1 MAATQK
7 TIRAKFDTD
16 ALIVQCR
23 MEARA
28 KIALATRPDG
38 SLDWSKLPKLVTV
51 NPKLEKVNGEDKY
64 VTAGFQLA
72 PAWASGYNTCA
83 GATIGCASV
92 CLFGAGHGQ
101 RHMIHDGKHIV
112 WIARITRT
120 ILFFEHREQFM
131 MQAIKEMQAFKRK
144 AIRQGIKSAFRPNVL
159 SDIDWQSQA
168 PWVFSQG
175 IDRVYDYT
183 KVAKRV
189 RKNNSATYHLTL
201 SRTETTDDKTILDT
215 VKRGVNV
222 AVVFNVKK
230 GAPLPDEYLG
240 VPVID
245 ADVTDNRF
253 NDPVGVIAG
262 LREKK
267 TGKSD
272 QSGFVV
278 QL

>member
-1 MAATQK
+1 MNTQK
-7 TIRAKFDTD
+7 QIREQFDTD
-16 ALIVQCR
+16 ALIIQCR

-28 KIALATRPDG
+28 KIALAIRPDG

-51 NPKLEKVNGEDKY
+51 NPKLEKIDGEDKY
-64 VTAGFQLA
+64 ATAGFQLA
-72 PAWASGYNTCA
+72 PSWASGYNTCA

-101 RHMIHDGKHIV
+101 RHMIHDGKHTV
-112 WIARITRT
+112 WIARIVRT
-120 ILFFEHREQFM
+120 ILFFEHRDQFM
-131 MQAIKEMQAFKRK
+131 IQAIKEMQAFKRK
-144 AIRQGIKSAFRPNVL
+144 AIRQGVKSAFRPNVL

-168 PWVFSQG
+168 PWVFSQD

-183 KVAKRV
+183 KVAKRI
-189 RKNNSATYHLTL
+189 KNNDPTKYHLTL
-201 SRTETTDDKTILDT
+201 SRTETTSDSLVVDT
-215 VKRGVNV
+215 VSRGVNV

-230 GAPLPDEYLG
+230 GQPLPDEYLG

-245 ADVTDNRF
+245 ADINDNRF
-253 NDPVGVIAG
+253 NDPIGVIAG

-267 TGKSD
+267 TGKAD

-278 QL
+278 HV